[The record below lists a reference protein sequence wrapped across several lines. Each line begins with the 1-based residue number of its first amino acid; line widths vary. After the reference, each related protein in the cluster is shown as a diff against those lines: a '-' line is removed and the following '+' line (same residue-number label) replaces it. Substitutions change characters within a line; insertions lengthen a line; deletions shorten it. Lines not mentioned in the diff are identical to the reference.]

1 MAMSRRFLL
10 PALICALVA
19 CARPIESPGE
29 SSDGGDTTSEGGSYD
44 SGYSGS
50 NGSSGSI
57 GDDGSTGATGS
68 EGGTTPGPTP
78 DGGST
83 PPSSDGGGGGGPRSA
98 APCNVNSSYGS
109 ALPGGL
115 TMYECDPTG
124 MEGKTAQPAPLVLAL
139 HGYTQG
145 AYEAPPSSW
154 TPGPGE
160 PNQWGYVNTTQWA
173 TLAQQYKFYVVFPS
187 TGNAT
192 NASTADTSVRSF
204 YWYESFYVTRN
215 TYENQDAADIVSMV
229 QAMQKAHNIDPSRI
243 FISGLSAGAA
253 MANLMLAC
261 YPDVF
266 AGGASFEGCAVGC
279 DTNCAALGK
288 APPNGS
294 WTWPG
299 NHPSSDITSCDS
311 SYWSDASKPK
321 PKLMVFQGGQ
331 DGAVTPQNMADIVQQ
346 FAGALGISTTAT
358 STGTLSGQQYTEYG
372 GGKLATVFMPNIGH
386 GTPVQPGPPTSSS
399 PYYVVGAPPAVD
411 QGGWDP
417 VPSLE
422 MVDNANLVQDWT
434 NTTGIYGPYYAAK
447 FWGIIP

>member
-1 MAMSRRFLL
+1 MSRRLVIPAVILL
-10 PALICALVA
+10 VGG
-19 CARPIESPGE
+19 CARPIDGPGDSPGGGDDASQG
-29 SSDGGDTTSEGGSYD
+29 SSDDSGGS
-44 SGYSGS
+44 
-50 NGSSGSI
+50 SSTGDDATSS
-57 GDDGSTGATGS
+57 GDDGSGGEAGTSGGKPDAGGTPSG
-68 EGGTTPGPTP
+68 EGGSPVNRT
-78 DGGST
+78 
-83 PPSSDGGGGGGPRSA
+83 A
-98 APCNVNSSYGS
+98 AQCNVDASYGS

-124 MEGKTAQPAPLVLAL
+124 MEGKTAQAAPLVLAL

-154 TPGPGE
+154 TPAAGE
-160 PNQWGYVNTTQWA
+160 PTQWGYINTTQWA
-173 TLAQQYKFYVVFPS
+173 TLAETYKFYVVFPS

-192 NASTADTSVRSF
+192 NASQADTSVRSF

-243 FISGLSAGAA
+243 FISGLSAGAG

-266 AGGASFEGCAVGC
+266 AGGASFEGVAVGC
-279 DTNCAALGK
+279 DTSCAALGK
-288 APPNGS
+288 APPNGN

-299 NHPSSDITSCDS
+299 NHPASDITNCDPS
-311 SYWSDASKPK
+311 WWSDASKPK
-321 PKLMVFQGGQ
+321 PKLLVFQGGQ
-331 DGAVTPQNMADIVQQ
+331 DGAVTPQNMSDIVQQ
-346 FAGALGISTTAT
+346 FAGALGISTTPA
-358 STGTLSGQQYTEYG
+358 STGTLSGQEYTTYG
-372 GGKLATVFMPNIGH
+372 SGQLATVFMPNIGH
-386 GTPVQPGPPTSSS
+386 GTPVQPGPPSSS
-399 PYYVVGAPPAVD
+399 PPYYVVGAPPAAD

-417 VPSLE
+417 VPSLT

>member
-1 MAMSRRFLL
+1 MSRRLVI
-10 PALICALVA
+10 PAVVCVVLGG
-19 CARPIESPGE
+19 CARPIDGSGV
-29 SSDGGDTTSEGGSYD
+29 SSGGGDD
-44 SGYSGS
+44 SGQASGDDSGS
-50 NGSSGSI
+50 WSSAGDDASSSGGNGSGV
-57 GDDGSTGATGS
+57 
-68 EGGTTPGPTP
+68 EGGT
-78 DGGST
+78 GGST
-83 PPSSDGGGGGGPRSA
+83 DGGGGSSGDGGGTGNRTPA
-98 APCNVNSSYGS
+98 KCNVNASYGA

-154 TPGPGE
+154 MPAAGE
-160 PNQWGYVNTTQWA
+160 PNQWGYINTTQWA
-173 TLAQQYKFYVVFPS
+173 TLAETYKFYVVFPA

-192 NASTADTSVRSF
+192 NTSQADTSVRSY
-204 YWYESFYVTRN
+204 YWYDSFYVTRN
-215 TYENQDAADIVSMV
+215 AYENQDAADIVSMV

-253 MANLMLAC
+253 MANIMLAC

-266 AGGASFEGCAVGC
+266 AGGASFEGVAVGC
-279 DTNCAALGK
+279 DTSCAALGK
-288 APPNGS
+288 APPNGN

-299 NHPSSDITSCDS
+299 NHPSSDITNCYPSW
-311 SYWSDASKPK
+311 WSDASKPK
-321 PKLMVFQGGQ
+321 PKLLVFQGGK

-346 FAGALGISTTAT
+346 FAGALGISTTP
-358 STGTLSGQQYTEYG
+358 TGMSTLSGQQYTTYG
-372 GGKLATVFMPNIGH
+372 SGQLATVFMPNIGH
-386 GTPVQPGPPTSSS
+386 GTPVQPGPPSSS
-399 PYYVVGAPPAVD
+399 PPYYVVGAPPAED

-417 VPSLE
+417 VPSLT
-422 MVDNANLVQDWT
+422 MVDDANLVQDWT